1 MIITEALQEY
11 RDILSIGFSS
21 TNFTIGLNST
31 DFQLAVLYSRII
43 EESDLI
49 LDILPWCSEYVNF
62 NLPWIIQRKNKV
74 TPPNQLSIYMNN
86 LTGQGKLSQQCIRRA
101 IEKHCAIPHSSDN
114 TQETNQII
122 IDGLT
127 GMGKLSSMPDFSYL
141 MILELKNFYKDKFRA
156 FRKCAQSCQELCDCA
171 YQLSTDLEPSFAS
184 IVAHI
189 LSIKDNFTEEM
200 QFLITDFAQDINSE
214 GLYIGEELFGIGRNI
229 HLLYA
234 SMNPIID
241 LTKFKSS
248 IHIIPVNFT
257 QKPIIHPLFKL
268 TSFISHFYVI
278 NSLLLILMILYQDN
292 VPTNYTSRLQIILNV
307 VARKIYG
314 TSTTINTEATSN
326 GNFITYISNQKFSDH
341 HKSVPMVTQAEAE
354 TDAIYRFLCNTQ
366 NLNFN

>member
-1 MIITEALQEY
+1 
-11 RDILSIGFSS
+11 
-21 TNFTIGLNST
+21 
-31 DFQLAVLYSRII
+31 
-43 EESDLI
+43 
-49 LDILPWCSEYVNF
+49 
-62 NLPWIIQRKNKV
+62 
-74 TPPNQLSIYMNN
+74 
-86 LTGQGKLSQQCIRRA
+86 
-101 IEKHCAIPHSSDN
+101 
-114 TQETNQII
+114 
-122 IDGLT
+122 
-127 GMGKLSSMPDFSYL
+127 MGKLSSMPDFSYL

-234 SMNPIID
+234 SMNPVID

-248 IHIIPVNFT
+248 IHVIPVSFT
-257 QKPIIHPLFKL
+257 RKPIIHPLFKL
-268 TSFISHFYVI
+268 TSFTFLFYVI
-278 NSLLLILMILYQDN
+278 NPLLLILMILYQDN

-307 VARKIYG
+307 VAHKIYG

-354 TDAIYRFLCNTQ
+354 TDAIYRFLRHKTNVLGYNIVDINYSTLVKLVSEINKYNEEVNELLLCASKAATKIEQVHKDISKIHRDFLQKIRYGNIIELTTLLNNLLISTETYSKAAKHGLQIFRQ
-366 NLNFN
+366 NKV